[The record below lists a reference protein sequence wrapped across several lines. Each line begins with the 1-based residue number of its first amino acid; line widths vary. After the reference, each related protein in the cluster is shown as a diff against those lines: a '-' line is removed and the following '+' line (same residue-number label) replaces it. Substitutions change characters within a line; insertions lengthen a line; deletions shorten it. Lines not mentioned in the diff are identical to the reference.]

1 MKSVPHTQVSATPSG
16 SRGSFGLIR
25 KWAQSLYDIAHDPS
39 HCARCGVYLPAH
51 DRICQ
56 FCAREQN

>member
-1 MKSVPHTQVSATPSG
+1 MKTVSRTQESATSAG
-16 SRGSFGLIR
+16 GQGFSGLIR
-25 KWAQSLYDIAHDPS
+25 KWAQSLYDLVHDPS

-56 FCAREQN
+56 FCAHERN